1 MGYKASKDD
10 LRVREG
16 SDLDPGSVV
25 RESEV
30 ATSNL
35 QPGDR
40 GSEVEQLQDFLI
52 SQGYLTQERKDTGPG
67 IYGPRTTEA
76 VRQLQEALGVDNT
89 SGPGYFGPRTMQALS
104 REEDEDEIERLGEG
118 GIVDRD
124 GRRFRINPAGELIPL
139 DTTPDVPDVEDVQPS
154 IDDINAQIDKMVQ
167 DAVDLIIASGKTVN
181 PNLTDKDLAELDPA
195 VFITQA
201 EASVADEYKQKFA
214 NVKSDLVRGFQNIG
228 VDLGI
233 QLAGIE
239 RETEQA
245 RLTGREELAG
255 RGLTF
260 SGRRE
265 KFETDVTEASQ
276 RAEDASRLISG
287 REAIRIGNIGERSVG
302 TERLR
307 GLDFGV
313 GGQTPF
319 ALSQEPQIG
328 SLERE
333 RQFTIESLAKEE
345 EKQER
350 ERRAFTT
357 RNLSFA

>member
-1 MGYKASKDD
+1 MNAVLQIGVS
-10 LRVREG
+10 
-16 SDLDPGSVV
+16 SD
-25 RESEV
+25 R
-30 ATSNL
+30 NL
-35 QPGDR
+35 Q
-40 GSEVEQLQDFLI
+40 FA
-52 SQGYLTQERKDTGPG
+52 
-67 IYGPRTTEA
+67 TE
-76 VRQLQEALGVDNT
+76 
-89 SGPGYFGPRTMQALS
+89 
-104 REEDEDEIERLGEG
+104 EEIDRLGEG
-118 GIVDRD
+118 GIVERN
-124 GRRFRINPAGELIPL
+124 GRQFRINPAGELIPVGGRIEGGQQEE
-139 DTTPDVPDVEDVQPS
+139 TSTSPTQPS
-154 IDDINAQIDKMVQ
+154 IQDIQKQVDQMVQ
-167 DAVDLIIASGKTVN
+167 DILESTIESGKTIS
-181 PNLTDKDLAELDPA
+181 PDFKFEEIDTEEFLRQAEL
-195 VFITQA
+195 
-201 EASVADEYKQKFA
+201 SVAPEFKQKFA

-233 QLAGIE
+233 QLAGVE

-245 RLTGREELAG
+245 RLTGREQLAG

-265 KFETDVTEASQ
+265 QFETDVTEAGQ
-276 RAEDASRLISG
+276 RAEEASRLASG
-287 REAIRIGNIGERSVG
+287 REAIRLGTQGERLAG

-328 SLERE
+328 SIERE

-345 EKQER
+345 ERQER